1 MKILKILLP
10 ILLLILSSE
19 VGAQS
24 ISKDSILHV
33 NFNARA
39 IEWKG
44 DTLICLDKRKAHI
57 ASLQLKK
64 IPIYKQIIQ
73 DQDTVILK
81 QKQNIQLKDSIIL
94 EDQIYIDT
102 LERQYNHLNLHYQTK
117 KTELKTFK
125 KYSMYKDILLVG
137 LLILSLL

>member
-10 ILLLILSSE
+10 ILLLTLSLDCI
-19 VGAQS
+19 GQS

-39 IEWKG
+39 IEWKR
-44 DTLICLDKRKAHI
+44 DTLICLSKQQAHI

-64 IPIYKQIIQ
+64 IPIYKQIIK

-81 QKQNIQLKDSIIL
+81 QKENLQLKDSIIL
-94 EDQIYIDT
+94 ENNIYIDT
-102 LERQYNHLNLHYQTK
+102 LERQYNHLNVHYQNK
-117 KTELKTFK
+117 KTELKVFK
-125 KYSMYKDILLVG
+125 KYSMYKDILLIS
-137 LLILSLL
+137 LLVLSLL

>member
-24 ISKDSILHV
+24 TSKDSILHV

-39 IEWKG
+39 IELKG
-44 DTLICLDKRKAHI
+44 DTLICLNKKQAHI

-64 IPIYKQIIQ
+64 IPIYKSIIK
-73 DQDTVILK
+73 DQDTVIIK
-81 QKQNIQLKDSIIL
+81 QKENLQLKDSIIL
-94 EDQIYIDT
+94 EDRIYIDT
-102 LERQYNHLNLHYQTK
+102 LERANNHLNLHYQKT
-117 KTELKTFK
+117 KTEYKQFK
-125 KYSMYKDILLVG
+125 KATMYKDIILIS
-137 LLILSLL
+137 LLIFSIL

>member
-10 ILLLILSSE
+10 ILLLILSLE

-24 ISKDSILHV
+24 ISNDSILPTKYSP
-33 NFNARA
+33 RA
-39 IEWKG
+39 IQLRG
-44 DTLICLDKRKAHI
+44 DTLICLSKQQAHL

-64 IPIYKQIIQ
+64 IPIYKEIIQ

-94 EDQIYIDT
+94 EDRIYIDT
-102 LERQYNHLNLHYQTK
+102 LERQYNHLNLHYQNK

>member
-1 MKILKILLP
+1 M
-10 ILLLILSSE
+10 
-19 VGAQS
+19 
-24 ISKDSILHV
+24 
-33 NFNARA
+33 
-39 IEWKG
+39 
-44 DTLICLDKRKAHI
+44 

-64 IPIYKQIIQ
+64 IPIYKQIIK
-73 DQDTVILK
+73 DQDSVIYL
-81 QKQNIQLKDSIIL
+81 QKQNLQLKDSIIL
-94 EDQIYIDT
+94 EDRIYIDT

>member
-10 ILLLILSSE
+10 ILLLIVSLDC
-19 VGAQS
+19 GAQS
-24 ISKDSILHV
+24 LSKDSILPAT
-33 NFNARA
+33 FAPRA
-39 IEWKG
+39 IQLRG
-44 DTLICLDKRKAHI
+44 DTLICLSKHQAHL

-81 QKQNIQLKDSIIL
+81 QKENLQLKDSIIL
-94 EDQIYIDT
+94 EDKIYIDT

>member
-1 MKILKILLP
+1 M
-10 ILLLILSSE
+10 
-19 VGAQS
+19 
-24 ISKDSILHV
+24 
-33 NFNARA
+33 
-39 IEWKG
+39 
-44 DTLICLDKRKAHI
+44 

-64 IPIYKQIIQ
+64 IPLLKAIIK

-81 QKQNIQLKDSIIL
+81 QKENLQLKDSIIL
-94 EDQIYIDT
+94 EDKIYIDT

-137 LLILSLL
+137 LLVLSLL